1 MVGFYGDFENDK
13 DVFPDLAGRST
24 VIPFSSK
31 TPILCGVAPP
41 GFKKIAETC
50 HRFKTLGQSRP
61 MSGKAKNELLG
72 QNTLLGYSQHLASG
86 LRRSALFHQQGV
98 QLTSLDPKRNVTM
111 RGAQITF

>member
-41 GFKKIAETC
+41 GFMKIAETC
-50 HRFKTLGQSRP
+50 HRLKTLGQSWP
-61 MSGKAKNELLG
+61 ISGIAKNGSSSPNTVLG
-72 QNTLLGYSQHLASG
+72 CSECLSSR

-98 QLTSLDPKRNVTM
+98 QLT
-111 RGAQITF
+111 

>member
-41 GFKKIAETC
+41 GFMKIAETC
-50 HRFKTLGQSRP
+50 HRFKTLGESQP
-61 MSGKAKNELLG
+61 MSAKAKNGSSG
-72 QNTLLGYSQHLASG
+72 QNTVLGYSQCVASR
-86 LRRSALFHQQGV
+86 LRRSAMFHQQGGPTD
-98 QLTSLDPKRNVTM
+98 L
-111 RGAQITF
+111 F

>member
-41 GFKKIAETC
+41 GFMKIAETC
-50 HRFKTLGQSRP
+50 QRFKTLGQSRP
-61 MSGKAKNELLG
+61 MCGMAKNGSSG
-72 QNTLLGYSQHLASG
+72 QNTV
-86 LRRSALFHQQGV
+86 LRRSALFHQQGGPTD
-98 QLTSLDPKRNVTM
+98 LL
-111 RGAQITF
+111 

>member
-41 GFKKIAETC
+41 GFMKIAETC
-50 HRFKTLGQSRP
+50 HRLKTPGQSWP
-61 MSGKAKNELLG
+61 ISGIAKNG
-72 QNTLLGYSQHLASG
+72 SSSQNTVLGCSECLGSRM
-86 LRRSALFHQQGV
+86 RR
-98 QLTSLDPKRNVTM
+98 
-111 RGAQITF
+111 